1 MTTKQTVCENLSV
14 RAQNALCHLFLGSF
28 HSARVE
34 EVAAIVA
41 LSRSALKKKLI
52 AYRKGLGAPYSKAP
66 LRVAL
71 LRARGCGQVAANE
84 ILRWIGESVPTDEH
98 TCICRRCGRKMKQTK
113 RK

>member
-1 MTTKQTVCENLSV
+1 MTKQTVCENLSV
-14 RAQNALCHLFLGSF
+14 RAGNALCHLFLGSF
-28 HSARVE
+28 YTDRRDE
-34 EVAAIVA
+34 IDAILG
-41 LSRSALKKKLI
+41 LSRSALKKRLV

-66 LRVAL
+66 LRVVL

-84 ILRWIGESVPTDEH
+84 ILRWIGELVPTDEH